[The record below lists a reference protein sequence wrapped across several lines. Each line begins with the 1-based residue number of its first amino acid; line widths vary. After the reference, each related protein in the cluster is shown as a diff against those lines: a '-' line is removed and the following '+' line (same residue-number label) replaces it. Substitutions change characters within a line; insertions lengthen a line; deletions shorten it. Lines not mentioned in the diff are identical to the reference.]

1 MKYKVV
7 LITGSYP
14 PDTCG
19 VGDYTACLVN
29 SLQKCGTDVEVLHT
43 HKWHL
48 SCLNQIIK
56 HLNSL
61 KPDIVHIQYPTVS
74 YGNSLTPQ
82 MLSLFKPMV
91 ITIHEVSQAHILRR
105 LSLYFFSIQT
115 EHLIFTNQFELTYAK
130 RWAPWISSCASVIP
144 IGSSIPEGTH
154 AFERDI
160 KDIIYFGLI
169 GPKKGLDD
177 VLKLA
182 ALIKKENLNLR
193 VRIVGL
199 PNPKRPDYLEYLYKE
214 TSNLPVSWEIGLQ
227 EKDVSQ
233 LLSRAQ
239 IAYVPFPDGA
249 SERRSSLMALL
260 INGVATITTYGK
272 HTPEN
277 FKKAVA
283 FAQSPE
289 DALAIIKKLTT
300 DTQERETLSTNG
312 KRCAESYSWDNI
324 AQKHIQIYK
333 NIFLEKSEMIHN

>member
-19 VGDYTACLVN
+19 VGDYTASLAAA
-29 SLQKCGTDVEVLHT
+29 LQKCGTNVEVLHT

-61 KPDIVHIQYPTVS
+61 KPDIVHMQYPTVG
-74 YGNSLTPQ
+74 YGNSLTPHI
-82 MLSLFKPMV
+82 MSLFKNKV
-91 ITIHEVSQAHILRR
+91 ITIHEISQAHILRR
-105 LSLYFFSIQT
+105 LSLYFFSMRA
-115 EHLIFTNQFELTYAK
+115 EHLIFTNQFELDYAN
-130 RWAPWISSCASVIP
+130 RWAPWISGRASIIP
-144 IGSSIPEGTH
+144 VGSSIPAGQ
-154 AFERDI
+154 ASKRDI
-160 KDIIYFGLI
+160 KDIVYFGLI
-169 GPKKGLDD
+169 GPQKGLDD
-177 VLKLA
+177 FLSLA
-182 ALIKKENLNLR
+182 ALIKKENLNLQLR
-193 VRIVGL
+193 VIGL
-199 PNPKRPDYLEYLYKE
+199 PNPKWPDYLEYIYKKAG
-214 TSNLPVSWEIGLQ
+214 NLPISLEIGLP
-227 EKDVSQ
+227 ERDVAQ

-239 IAYVPFPDGA
+239 IAYMPFPDGA
-249 SERRSSLMALL
+249 SERRTSLMALL

-300 DTQERETLSTNG
+300 DAQERETLSING

-324 AQKHIQIYK
+324 AQKHIQIYE
-333 NIFLEKSEMIHN
+333 NIFLEKSEIINN

>member
-19 VGDYTACLVN
+19 VGDYTASLVAA
-29 SLQKCGTDVEVLHT
+29 LQKCGINVEVLHT

-61 KPDIVHIQYPTVS
+61 KPDIVHIQYPTVG
-74 YGNSLTPQ
+74 YGSSLMPH
-82 MLSLFKPMV
+82 MLSLFKNRV
-91 ITIHEVSQAHILRR
+91 ITIHENSQSHILRR
-105 LSLYFFSIQT
+105 LSLYFFFMRSK
-115 EHLIFTNQFELTYAK
+115 HLIFIKQFELDYTK
-130 RWAPWISSCASVIP
+130 RWAPWISRRASVIH
-144 IGSSIPEGTH
+144 IGSNIPVGHTSN
-154 AFERDI
+154 RDI

-169 GPKKGLDD
+169 VPKKGLDD
-177 VLKLA
+177 FLKLA
-182 ALIKKENLNLR
+182 TLIKMENLNLR
-193 VRIVGL
+193 LRIVGL
-199 PNPKRPDYLEYLYKE
+199 PNPKRPDYLDYIYKKA
-214 TSNLPVSWEIGLQ
+214 SNLPISFEIGLP
-227 EKDVSQ
+227 KRDVAQ

-239 IAYVPFPDGA
+239 IAYMPFPDGA
-249 SERRSSLMALL
+249 SEWRSSLMALL

-289 DALAIIKKLTT
+289 DALTIVKKLTT
-300 DTQERETLSTNG
+300 DAQERETLSING
-312 KRCAESYSWDNI
+312 KQCAESYSWDNI
-324 AQKHIQIYK
+324 AQRHIQIYE
-333 NIFLEKSEMIHN
+333 NIFLKKFSCLFF